1 VLLIGENELTQQK
14 NILAWCANDNVSEYW
29 TEFRAEED
37 DQKITTAALFG
48 CEFVRESSR
57 RWPAFGEA
65 EEELMLVFENKTI
78 YDRYCKMF
86 NMTPWELVY

>member
-1 VLLIGENELTQQK
+1 MTQK
-14 NILAWCANDNVSEYW
+14 KVLAWCADDQAESEYW
-29 TEFRAEED
+29 CEFEAKD
-37 DQKITTAALFG
+37 NDKTITTAALFG

-65 EEELMLVFENKTI
+65 DEELMLVFENKNI
-78 YDRYCKMF
+78 YNQYCKMF